1 MKNIFF
7 NIFNFIS
14 KDKNQRILKKINL
27 LLSFL
32 CIYFIWNI
40 FTQYKSNILFNLTIE
55 EAFLVI
61 ISYILAGLLWSKY
74 MKDNYQGKLSDYFYN
89 WSFSKIGKFIPT
101 GLVTLTVRLNQKV
114 SKNKTSKEIF
124 YGVLEEQFLF
134 PLVSIPAI
142 GLYLSH
148 KFEYQ
153 YIYLLPIYFGTFFY
167 VIKFLYSKIRGD
179 KNTLMS
185 YPYLFISYLLF
196 QFLLLY
202 FIAENMGYEDSFT
215 LACYYFLSSS
225 LGLFFIGVPAGIGMR
240 EAIFLMVTNN
250 FLADVLLLDYAIKVR
265 LVFIIADLFFG
276 LIGFLRIYT
285 LNTYE

>member
-225 LGLFFIGVPAGIGMR
+225 LGLFFIGVPGLRDKGI
-240 EAIFLMVTNN
+240 FQ
-250 FLADVLLLDYAIKVR
+250 
-265 LVFIIADLFFG
+265 
-276 LIGFLRIYT
+276 
-285 LNTYE
+285 